1 MSQKISPLAPT
12 VVPTMPAI
20 DGVDILTCH
29 SGLRYKGRD
38 DIMLMTLSPAKQFVA
53 TGVFTQ
59 STTRSGPVL
68 WCEKNLATAP
78 FARGV
83 ICNAGHANAFTGT
96 AGLALVTTTAAAVA
110 KTLTAKDREIFVAS
124 TGVIGMPL
132 PEGAIADQLP
142 KLRPSDWLGGARA
155 IATTDTFPK
164 IATARFTID
173 GKTYHLNGMA
183 KGSGMIAPN
192 MATMLCF
199 MATDYPLAKKWL
211 QAALRDA
218 VDNSFNAITVD
229 SDTSTSDT
237 LLLFAP
243 HNKKNPN
250 PAQQKIFL
258 TALRAVCRDLSL
270 QIVKDGEGAEKLITI
285 TVEKAKNNIDAK
297 KIAFAIAN
305 SPLVKTAI
313 AGGDANWGRVV
324 MAVGKSGATVSRD
337 KLEIYFGNTRVAS
350 NGAVVPGYDETPVAK
365 HLQTRDVKIKVVIN
379 NGKATATVFTCDLT
393 HGYIDI
399 NADYRS

>member
-1 MSQKISPLAPT
+1 MAHKISPLAPAAL
-12 VVPTMPAI
+12 PTMPTI
-20 DGVDILTCH
+20 DGVNIFTCH
-29 SGLRYKGRD
+29 SGLRYKERD
-38 DIMLMTLSPAKQFVA
+38 DIMMMTLAPDKKFIA

-59 STTRSGPVL
+59 SSTRASPVL
-68 WCEKNLATAP
+68 WCEKNLSTP

-96 AGLALVTTTAAAVA
+96 AGITLVATTAAAVA
-110 KTLTAKDREIFVAS
+110 KNLSAKDREIFVAS
-124 TGVIGMPL
+124 TGVIGTPL
-132 PEGAIADQLP
+132 PAGAIAAQLP

-164 IATARFTID
+164 IATASFVID

-211 QAALRDA
+211 QAALREV

-243 HNKKNPN
+243 HNNKKPT
-250 PAQQKIFL
+250 AQQQKFFL
-258 TALRAVCRDLSL
+258 TALAAVCRDLSL

-285 TVEKAKNNIDAK
+285 TVEKAKNDADAK

-313 AGGDANWGRVV
+313 AGGDANWGRW
-324 MAVGKSGATVSRD
+324 
-337 KLEIYFGNTRVAS
+337 
-350 NGAVVPGYDETPVAK
+350 
-365 HLQTRDVKIKVVIN
+365 
-379 NGKATATVFTCDLT
+379 
-393 HGYIDI
+393 
-399 NADYRS
+399 